1 MLHRGLT
8 QIAGMMRG
16 FCLGAVVGFL
26 LGVARLLLTDVE
38 GMEAGFCF
46 VAVIICWMPIGGV
59 IGAAVG
65 FMTAKKGA

>member
-1 MLHRGLT
+1 M
-8 QIAGMMRG
+8 
-16 FCLGAVVGFL
+16 